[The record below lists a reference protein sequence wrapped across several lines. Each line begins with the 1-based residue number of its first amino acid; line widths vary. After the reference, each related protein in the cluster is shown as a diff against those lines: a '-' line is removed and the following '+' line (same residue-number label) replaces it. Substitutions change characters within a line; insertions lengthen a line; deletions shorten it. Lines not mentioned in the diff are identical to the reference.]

1 VPLKRIHSAQFITS
15 IARVVSLCVGVP
27 HCVGVGVLVWGE
39 SYEVVGQPGL
49 KQPSLY
55 CESAIAAQGG
65 PPGFER
71 DFP

>member
-1 VPLKRIHSAQFITS
+1 
-15 IARVVSLCVGVP
+15 VGVP

-49 KQPSLY
+49 KLPSLY